1 MSPDPPNQ
9 PVTFVLECLE
19 CGARSE
25 DARGWRAYL
34 DDDSTDVWIYCADCA
49 HREFDPA

>member
-1 MSPDPPNQ
+1 MSPDSPNH

-25 DARGWRAYL
+25 DALGWRAYL

-49 HREFDPA
+49 RREFGSA